1 MKTIILTFNLFF
13 MLSCNNDDESSFQ
26 STEINFT
33 EIGKGSLFGNGVE
46 NISQSNLVINNQT
59 DWQSLI
65 SQMNSVNN
73 VSDTFSETSID
84 FNNYIILAVI
94 LEIKGNGWEVE
105 ISNIVENEANITV
118 TVEEAE
124 LINSVINQPYHL
136 VKTPITSKEIVFE

>member
-1 MKTIILTFNLFF
+1 M
-13 MLSCNNDDESSFQ
+13 
-26 STEINFT
+26 
-33 EIGKGSLFGNGVE
+33 FGNGVE